1 MAEQDITREIAALHL
16 RLDALRVEQQRF
28 LHIEAGYGSMNP
40 TVPDA
45 YEAVYAGLD
54 ERQDDRLECAEGVGL
69 TQLHAQMNAMQAAR
83 EQEQQRG
90 HEQGLGF

>member
-1 MAEQDITREIAALHL
+1 
-16 RLDALRVEQQRF
+16 
-28 LHIEAGYGSMNP
+28 
-40 TVPDA
+40 
-45 YEAVYAGLD
+45 
-54 ERQDDRLECAEGVGL
+54 L